1 MLQPRFCFCAI
12 DTLSV
17 ACVYRVRLR
26 QTFLNTFKIWVTGR
40 GSVPCAEE

>member
-1 MLQPRFCFCAI
+1 MLQPRFRFRVF

-26 QTFLNTFKIWVTGR
+26 QTFLNAFK
-40 GSVPCAEE
+40 